1 MTDVST
7 EPDRDDTEVSVEAV
21 EVVEVDP
28 DDSPDD
34 ATATAAPSTPRSSAW
49 IAWTVAAALA
59 VVAVVAVVQ
68 WRSLAGPAEAVD
80 AARDAAVGYVTT
92 LSTWDASEGLE
103 PTYAA
108 LVAGATDD
116 FVPEVDE
123 VFGNEQRE
131 QLVASD
137 AVSTGTIEDVLTG
150 DLEDGR
156 VAVVVVVEQFVVTGP
171 SADPV
176 TRTERVA
183 LLQMVDAGSRWLVD
197 DLEMLSELQLSQEEQ

>member
-1 MTDVST
+1 MTAVST
-7 EPDRDDTEVSVEAV
+7 EAGHDDTEV
-21 EVVEVDP
+21 
-28 DDSPDD
+28 PDD
-34 ATATAAPSTPRSSAW
+34 AAVTPAPQPPRSSAW
-49 IAWTVAAALA
+49 IAWTLAAALA
-59 VVAVVAVVQ
+59 VVAAFAVVQ
-68 WRSLAGPAEAVD
+68 WRSLAEPAAAVD
-80 AARDAAVGYVTT
+80 SARDAAVEYVTT

-108 LVAGATDD
+108 LVAGATDE

-131 QLVASD
+131 ELVASD

-150 DLEDGR
+150 GLEDGR

-176 TRTERVA
+176 ARTERVA
-183 LLQMVDAGSRWLVD
+183 LLQMVDDGGTWLVG
-197 DLEMLSELQLSQEEQ
+197 DLEVLSELQRSEEEQ